1 MLIDVEILILLVYV
15 PTAGVIY
22 FLDLHFG
29 SNDKETSGMKALF
42 LACLAAPLL
51 ILFNAR
57 MNFFG
62 SFEGSTTNRLSRV
75 SM

>member
-1 MLIDVEILILLVYV
+1 MWVDLELLMLLVYF
-15 PTAGVIY
+15 PTAGGIY
-22 FLDLHFG
+22 FLDQHFG
-29 SNDKETSGMKALF
+29 SNDKEISCMKALF